1 MARHAEIAGGGI
13 AGLAAG
19 TALARRGWSVRIHER
34 AAELRGFGAGI
45 YIWENGL
52 KVLEALG
59 AYELATRHAIRGF
72 RRDSRDQAHRRFRR
86 TDLSGFR
93 LFTVLRQDLLD
104 ALAAAAREAGCDIRL
119 GSAADAADAGG
130 RLRVNGAWTAPADLV
145 VAADGVNSGV
155 RDSLGLV
162 RRRRMIDQFAIRT
175 LIRREPGETA
185 DDFKRS
191 HCEYWSGAR
200 RLLYAPC
207 TATWAYVQLTS
218 PVGDPRG
225 NRIPIDRDYWR
236 DAFPHCGWIVER
248 LPAAEGRGDQ
258 FQMVKLSRW
267 SAGRV
272 AVLGDAAHA
281 QTPNLGQGGGCSLM
295 TALSLAVTLET
306 EPDVPAALARWEA
319 AQRPI
324 VELTQDV
331 AYWYGQLAFLPQ
343 VLRRRLFRLID
354 GSDWLKRRTILA
366 TALHVPIGTA

>member
-13 AGLAAG
+13 AGLAVG

-34 AAELRGFGAGI
+34 AGELRGFGAGI

-59 AYELATRHAIRGF
+59 AYDMATRTAIRGF
-72 RRDSRDQAHRRFRR
+72 RRDSRDQRNRLFRR

-93 LFTVLRQDLLD
+93 LYTVLRQDLLD
-104 ALAAAAREAGCDIRL
+104 ALAAAARDAGCAIELD
-119 GSAADAADAGG
+119 SAADAADPNG
-130 RLRVNGAWTAPADLV
+130 RLRVNGEWTAPADLV
-145 VAADGVNSGV
+145 IAADGVNSAV
-155 RDSLGLV
+155 RDSLDLV
-162 RRRRMIDQFAIRT
+162 RRRRLIDQFAIRT
-175 LIRREPGETA
+175 LIRREAGETA

-191 HCEYWSGAR
+191 HCEYWSGEK

-207 TATWAYVQLTS
+207 TADWAYVQLTS
-218 PVGDPRG
+218 LVGDPRG
-225 NRIPIDRDYWR
+225 NRIPIDRAYWR
-236 DAFPHCGWIVER
+236 DAFPHCDWIVER
-248 LPAAEGRGDQ
+248 LPEDGRGDQ
-258 FQMVKLSRW
+258 FQMVKLRQWSR
-267 SAGRV
+267 GRV

-306 EPDVPAALARWEA
+306 EPDVPAALARWEP

-324 VELTQDV
+324 VDLTQDV

-343 VLRRRLFRLID
+343 VLRHRLFRLID

>member
-1 MARHAEIAGGGI
+1 MTRHAEIAGGGI
-13 AGLAAG
+13 AGLAVG

-34 AAELRGFGAGI
+34 APELRSFGAGI
-45 YIWENGL
+45 YLWENGL

-59 AYELATRHAIRGF
+59 AYDAATSGAIRGF
-72 RRDSRDQAHRRFRR
+72 RRDSRDQRNRLFRR

-93 LFTVLRQDLLD
+93 LYTVLRQGLLD
-104 ALAAAAREAGCDIRL
+104 ALGAAAREAGCEILL
-119 GSAADAADAGG
+119 GSGADAADPDG

-145 VAADGVNSGV
+145 IAADGVNSTV
-155 RDSLGLV
+155 RDSLDLV
-162 RRRRMIDQFAIRT
+162 KRRRLIDQFAIRT
-175 LIRREPGETA
+175 LIRREAGETA
-185 DDFKRS
+185 DGFKRS

-207 TATWAYVQLTS
+207 TAEWAYVQLTS
-218 PVGDPRG
+218 LVGDPRG
-225 NRIPIDRDYWR
+225 NCIPVDRAYWR
-236 DAFPHCGWIVER
+236 DAFPHCEWIIER
-248 LPAAEGRGDQ
+248 LPEDGRGDQ
-258 FQMVKLSRW
+258 FQMLKLTRW
-267 SAGRV
+267 SRGRV

-306 EPDVPAALARWEA
+306 ELDVPAALARWEA

-343 VLRRRLFRLID
+343 VLRHRLFRLID